1 MRAEAMLL
9 SLCIVAMNISGCGLA
24 DSVVPA
30 KGKSESRSSDTEPD
44 PDDAKSYQKDLDELL
59 SKKKAE
65 AREWLANP
73 KSVLWKGDRKQI
85 LDGVKAMYAAGAIK
99 IYAVDIM
106 EHEGR
111 EVSTE
116 FAVELPADKDARA
129 KVIKAHNKFWKR
141 YLRHDDEDE
150 VKSFTVTDQRQK
162 YLIMN
167 FDL

>member
-9 SLCIVAMNISGCGLA
+9 SLCIVSMNISGCGLA
-24 DSVVPA
+24 DSAAPG
-30 KGKSESRSSDTEPD
+30 KGKSETRSSDTEPD
-44 PDDAKSYQKDLDELL
+44 PDDAKSDQKDLEELL
-59 SKKKAE
+59 GKKKVE

-85 LDGVKAMYAAGAIK
+85 LDGVKAMYAAGAVK
-99 IYAVDIM
+99 IYAVDIL

-116 FAVELPADKDARA
+116 FAVELPADKVARSR
-129 KVIKAHNKFWKR
+129 VINAHNKFWKK
-141 YLRHDDEDE
+141 YLRHDDAEE
-150 VKSFTVTDQRQK
+150 LKSFTVTDQGQK